1 MTSTCRTTTGS
12 APSYFHSILR
22 IYIPFRSL
30 RSASERRLVVPS
42 QRGSKS
48 LSRTFSFTI
57 PGRWNV
63 SPPPPSGPLS
73 SGGGLPVALLSSVAC
88 ELAPL
93 KIAFLC
99 VFIFY
104 FYLSFYTCNF
114 CNDYVRQENTFGHWT
129 ALH

>member
-1 MTSTCRTTTGS
+1 MVQAGANRIQMEGKKLIQYIRQKVRNRQEVSTHC
-12 APSYFHSILR
+12 
-22 IYIPFRSL
+22 
-30 RSASERRLVVPS
+30 
-42 QRGSKS
+42 
-48 LSRTFSFTI
+48 
-57 PGRWNV
+57 
-63 SPPPPSGPLS
+63 
-73 SGGGLPVALLSSVAC
+73 LPVALLSSVAC

>member
-1 MTSTCRTTTGS
+1 MLLITEDLDYKQGRVE
-12 APSYFHSILR
+12 YQ
-22 IYIPFRSL
+22 
-30 RSASERRLVVPS
+30 
-42 QRGSKS
+42 QRYYYY
-48 LSRTFSFTI
+48 
-57 PGRWNV
+57 
-63 SPPPPSGPLS
+63 
-73 SGGGLPVALLSSVAC
+73 LPVALLSSVAC

-93 KIAFLC
+93 KIVFLC